1 MSPLYRKLLLW
12 FCAANIAVLLVSV
25 FVTDQIGRHVSLSEP
40 DWDELA
46 AETLAAY
53 ENHGLLGLAAVTEQL
68 RRKQHVDATLYRN
81 GENLLQRRP
90 APPLRPFLPQLL
102 SAETLALKA
111 GEGLWLAS
119 RTLTTAQGERLQFV
133 AWRGPMPPHVRRDLL
148 LTVQIV
154 LSLAVIAALGFVLA
168 RSLTAPIAGGDL
180 TARADAATVARSDE
194 LGVLARDFNDMAQRT
209 ETLVQQQRTVLQ
221 DVSHELRSPLAR
233 LHVLLELTRHHASGE
248 GHQQLD
254 RAAQEVGR
262 LDALI
267 GEVLNLAR
275 LEGALP
281 GLAPGPIALDA
292 LLRQVV
298 DQQVLES
305 DARQLTVHLPAGTGL
320 IVLGDAALLARALG
334 NVLGNAIKFSPAGA
348 GIRIEAAAAGERA
361 TIIIRDEGP
370 GVPSHQLGQLFQ
382 PFFRGH
388 NAALAEGHGLGL
400 AIARR
405 IVDAHAGRISARNGD
420 GGGLEVQLEI
430 PLANT

>member
-102 SAETLALKA
+102 SAETRALKA

-168 RSLTAPIAGGDL
+168 RSLTAPIAAIQSATRRMAGGDL
-180 TARADAATVARSDE
+180 TARADAATVARR
-194 LGVLARDFNDMAQRT
+194 ARRAGPRLQR
-209 ETLVQQQRTVLQ
+209 
-221 DVSHELRSPLAR
+221 H
-233 LHVLLELTRHHASGE
+233 G
-248 GHQQLD
+248 
-254 RAAQEVGR
+254 AAHR
-262 LDALI
+262 
-267 GEVLNLAR
+267 
-275 LEGALP
+275 
-281 GLAPGPIALDA
+281 
-292 LLRQVV
+292 
-298 DQQVLES
+298 
-305 DARQLTVHLPAGTGL
+305 DAR
-320 IVLGDAALLARALG
+320 
-334 NVLGNAIKFSPAGA
+334 
-348 GIRIEAAAAGERA
+348 AAAAH
-361 TIIIRDEGP
+361 GP
-370 GVPSHQLGQLFQ
+370 AGRQS
-382 PFFRGH
+382 R
-388 NAALAEGHGLGL
+388 AALA
-400 AIARR
+400 ARAPTR
-405 IVDAHAGRISARNGD
+405 AARTDAAPRER
-420 GGGLEVQLEI
+420 
-430 PLANT
+430 